1 MAMKMRNKTW
11 AILVAA
17 AVILGAAGWWVAIS
31 RDRAAQA
38 DFTPKPLFPGLT
50 AKVNDVAGLEIATA
64 KTMFRIERGASAEHW
79 TMPGRRDYPVRAD
92 LVRKN
97 VLGIAGLETVEP
109 RSDKPEHYNLLQVSE
124 PDQYQP
130 VDDAAK
136 SDPGPILVRL
146 ADKDAKSIAA
156 VIVGKQR
163 SYPVGGKPG
172 QLQVRKP
179 DEARAWLAQGIL
191 ELPADPVQ
199 WLVKDLVKIDKNRV
213 AYASV
218 KHPDGELLRIN
229 RGPEKADGSPVDFV
243 PVDMPKGMKIGS
255 PFDVNAVAGGLAY
268 LGFEDVAKA
277 AEFDFGKA
285 IVTEIVTL
293 DGVKAIVHTIP
304 AADHDKKFWITIAV
318 SFDPALIKADAENKD
333 LLKPED
339 AEKQVK
345 EAMARMGGWAYLVND
360 YAARDLT
367 RRRKDLVE
375 PEKKDDTKKG

>member
-1 MAMKMRNKTW
+1 MQMRNKSW

-17 AVILGAAGWWVAIS
+17 AVIVGGAGWWVAAS

-38 DFTPKPLFPGLT
+38 DFTPKPLFAGLT
-50 AKVNDVAGLEIATA
+50 ARVNEVAGLEIITV
-64 KTMFRIERGASAEHW
+64 KTMFRIERGATADQW
-79 TMPGRRDYPVRAD
+79 TMPSRHDYPVRAD

-97 VLGIAGLETVEP
+97 VLGIAGLETIEP
-109 RSDKPEHYNLLQVSE
+109 RSDKPAHYNLLQVAE

-156 VIVGKQR
+156 VIVGKTR
-163 SYPVGGKPG
+163 SYPSGGKPG

-179 DEARAWLAQGIL
+179 DEARAWLAQGTL
-191 ELPADPVQ
+191 ELPADPAQ
-199 WLVKDLVKIDKNRV
+199 WLVKDLIKIDRARV
-213 AYASV
+213 AYATV
-218 KHPDGELLRIN
+218 KHPDGELLRVN
-229 RGPEKADGSPVDFV
+229 RGPDKPDGTPVDFV
-243 PVDMPKGMKIGS
+243 LPDMPKGMKAVS

-277 AEFDFGKA
+277 ADLDFSKA
-285 IVTEIVTL
+285 TVAEIVTL
-293 DGVKAIVHTIP
+293 DGVKAVVRTIP
-304 AADHDKKFWITIAV
+304 AADQDKKFWMTISV
-318 SFDPALIKADAENKD
+318 SFDAAAAKPDAAKE
-333 LLKPED
+333 LLKPEE

-345 EAMARMGGWAYLVND
+345 EAAARMGGWAYLVND

-367 RRRKDLVE
+367 RRLKDLIE
-375 PEKKDDTKKG
+375 PEKKDESKKD